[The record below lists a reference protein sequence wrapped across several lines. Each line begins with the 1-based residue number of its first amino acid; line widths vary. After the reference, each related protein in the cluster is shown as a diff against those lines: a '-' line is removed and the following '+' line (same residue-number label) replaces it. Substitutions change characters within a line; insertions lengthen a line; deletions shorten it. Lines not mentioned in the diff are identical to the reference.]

1 MFERRFRMISAYVIC
16 HLHFTCVWGFVS
28 RTSNPS
34 GGFSHVS
41 SISPVWGPG
50 GGVSCHV
57 SSDRH
62 SGKLHRSSRFRCSIM
77 LYKLN
82 NQLAIF
88 KYCVRNHKECNN
100 IVFRYH
106 ILLIIFISMILNMYV
121 QYVCIYVHLYIC
133 QAIVG

>member
-1 MFERRFRMISAYVIC
+1 MLSV
-16 HLHFTCVWGFVS
+16 T
-28 RTSNPS
+28 
-34 GGFSHVS
+34 
-41 SISPVWGPG
+41 SISPACGVSCHVLLTRVGVFLMSVPSHPCGGRG

-106 ILLIIFISMILNMYV
+106 ILLIIFILMILNMYV